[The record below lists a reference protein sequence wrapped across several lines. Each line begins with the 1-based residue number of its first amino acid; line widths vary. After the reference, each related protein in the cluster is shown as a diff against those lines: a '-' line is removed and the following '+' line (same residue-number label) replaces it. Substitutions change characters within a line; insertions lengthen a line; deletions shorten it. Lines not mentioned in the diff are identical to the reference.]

1 MICGI
6 YPCIHHDIRMVAMSS
21 ILEKIFLGRED
32 LKACHPELVQ
42 IRNKKMCSSPFRF
55 YRGTAN
61 IFYSEIQ
68 HLEPASIDGDIPSI
82 WIHGD
87 LHIGNFGIHRNA
99 DGDLVFGINDYDE
112 CAMGYFVWDIWRA
125 AISVVLLGREKEYT
139 APQIEELVKV
149 FTESYCDTVNR
160 LASAP
165 NTECE
170 IIDIETASGFVRQLI
185 EETAGATRREYLEE
199 RTEVYRGVRRF
210 RATKNQ
216 RPMFTEI
223 RSELLDAF
231 YTQYVASIDP
241 KLRKSL
247 DTYCVQ
253 DIDVV
258 ENRGAGIGSCGQKMF
273 SFLVRGE
280 TLDIDDDVIIGAK
293 VATASSVLHHRNAA
307 RLDEPLVSNHA
318 LRSITGQKALGGDG
332 DPFLG
337 HFRYEGCDYYCRE
350 LSPSVMEI
358 PLGRI
363 KAHQDF
369 AEIVRDMGKAIAITH
384 GAPERNYSRNTKT
397 QRVTIDEAVNRARS
411 RFISEVLEIAL
422 GYADRVGKDYQEFR
436 GAIGQK

>member
-1 MICGI
+1 
-6 YPCIHHDIRMVAMSS
+6 MSS
-21 ILEKIFLGRED
+21 ILEKILLGRED

-68 HLEPASIDGDIPSI
+68 HLEPASIDGEIPSI

-87 LHIGNFGIHRNA
+87 LHIGNFGVHRNV
-99 DGDLVFGINDYDE
+99 DGDFVFGINDYDE
-112 CAMGYFVWDIWRA
+112 CAVGYFVWDIWRA
-125 AISVVLLGREKEYT
+125 AISVVLLGRERKYT

-185 EETAGATRREYLEE
+185 EETAGATRRKYLDE

-210 RATKNQ
+210 RASKSQ
-216 RPMFTEI
+216 RPMLSEI
-223 RSELLDAF
+223 RSGLLDVF
-231 YTQYVASIDP
+231 YTQYTASIDP
-241 KLRKSL
+241 QLRKSL
-247 DTYCVQ
+247 DTYSVQ
-253 DIDVV
+253 DIDVA

-280 TLDIDDDVIIGAK
+280 TLHIDDDVIIGAK
-293 VATASSVLHHRNAA
+293 AATASSVHRHRDAA
-307 RLDEPLVSNHA
+307 RLDELLLSNHA
-318 LRSITGQKALGGDG
+318 LRSIAGQEALGGVG

-337 HFRYEGCDYYCRE
+337 YFRYEGCDYYCRE
-350 LSPSVMEI
+350 LSPSAMEI

-363 KAHQDF
+363 MEHHGF
-369 AEIVRDMGKAIAITH
+369 AELVRDMGKAIAITH
-384 GAPERNYSRNTKT
+384 GTSERNYSRNTKT

-422 GYADRVGKDYQEFR
+422 GYADRVEMDYQEFR
-436 GAIGQK
+436 GEIGEK